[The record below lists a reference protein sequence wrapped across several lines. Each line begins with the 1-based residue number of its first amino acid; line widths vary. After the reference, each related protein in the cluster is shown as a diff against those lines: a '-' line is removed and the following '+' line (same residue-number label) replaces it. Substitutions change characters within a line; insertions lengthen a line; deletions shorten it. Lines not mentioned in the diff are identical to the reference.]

1 MSLQLKF
8 KASKV
13 DEIEK
18 AKGLPIQNCI
28 ADTSVGMLTL
38 FIEKAVLNE
47 DSTVGCTKNTA
58 MRLLDEYLEEPE
70 HDTDCLVL
78 DIMEALVN
86 GGFLSRQ
93 LNMEQVR
100 SSAKKEMENQL
111 KKI

>member
-8 KASKV
+8 TASKV

-28 ADTSVGMLTL
+28 ADTSIKMLST
-38 FIEKAVLNE
+38 FIEKGVVNE
-47 DSTVGCTKNTA
+47 NGTIGCTKNTA
-58 MRLLDEYLEEPE
+58 MSLLEEYLEDPE

-78 DIMEALVN
+78 DVMEALVN

-100 SSAKKEMENQL
+100 SSAKMEMDNQL

>member
-1 MSLQLKF
+1 MNLQLKF

-28 ADTSVGMLTL
+28 ADISVNMLAT
-38 FIEKAVLNE
+38 FIEKGVVNE
-47 DSTVGCTKNTA
+47 DGTIGCTKNTA
-58 MRLLDEYLEEPE
+58 MRLLDEYLDDPA
-70 HDTDCLVL
+70 HDTDCLIMDV
-78 DIMEALVN
+78 MEALVN

-93 LNMEQVR
+93 LDMNQVR
-100 SSAKKEMENQL
+100 SSAKEEMEKQL